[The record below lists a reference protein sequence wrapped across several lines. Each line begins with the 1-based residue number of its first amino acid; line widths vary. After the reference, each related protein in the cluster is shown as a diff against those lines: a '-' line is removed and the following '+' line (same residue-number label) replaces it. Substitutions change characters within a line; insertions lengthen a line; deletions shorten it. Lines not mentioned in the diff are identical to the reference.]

1 MWSASVEFSCHF
13 LVSFAGA
20 MPGSETSRST
30 YLDVRMCGA
39 ISRDWQDDAEGCSV
53 ALIIG
58 GSKTTLM
65 SFDNGARH
73 RKTAAHSFAL
83 GRDECVE
90 YAVATDDAR
99 TVIDDLEQHGPVVKG
114 ACGNENLR
122 CASRDF
128 RGLYPVRD
136 EVKKDLLN
144 LYLVDEHRRQAIRQ
158 LESDIGGVPG
168 FVLP

>member
-39 ISRDWQDDAEGCSV
+39 ISQDWQDDAEGCSV

-65 SFDNGARH
+65 RFDNGPGH
-73 RKTAAHSFAL
+73 SKPDAHSLAL
-83 GRDECVE
+83 RRDECVE
-90 YAVATDDAR
+90 YAVATHDAR
-99 TVIDDLEQHGPVVKG
+99 TVVDNLEQHGLIVKG
-114 ACGNENLR
+114 ACGNENPG
-122 CASRDF
+122 CAPCVFCS
-128 RGLYPVRD
+128 
-136 EVKKDLLN
+136 
-144 LYLVDEHRRQAIRQ
+144 
-158 LESDIGGVPG
+158 
-168 FVLP
+168 